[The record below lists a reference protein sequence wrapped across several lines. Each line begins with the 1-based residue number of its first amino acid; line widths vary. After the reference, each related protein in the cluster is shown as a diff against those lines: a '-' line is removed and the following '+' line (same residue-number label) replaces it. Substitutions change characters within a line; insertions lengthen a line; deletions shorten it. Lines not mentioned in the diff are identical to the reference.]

1 MCGNP
6 FKSPKTVTVE
16 KPVVVEKPVE
26 KPVEK
31 KVEKVADPAPT
42 IVTPTDAG
50 RADERVAEEN
60 EKQRKKK
67 GYAATRV
74 AADRSVLTDNAAHGG
89 RNTLG

>member
-6 FKSPKTVTVE
+6 FKSHTPD
-16 KPVVVEKPVE
+16 PVVIE

-31 KVEKVADPAPT
+31 KVEKVPDPTPT
-42 IVTPTDAG
+42 VVTPTDTGSAND
-50 RADERVAEEN
+50 RMAEESQ
-60 EKQRKKK
+60 KQRRKK

-74 AADRSVLTDNAAHGG
+74 AEDRSVLTDAASAGK

>member
-6 FKSPKTVTVE
+6 FKSHTPD
-16 KPVVVEKPVE
+16 PVVIE

-42 IVTPTDAG
+42 VVTPTDTG
-50 RADERVAEEN
+50 NAEARTAAEN
-60 EKQRKKK
+60 DKQRRKR

-74 AADRSVLTDNAAHGG
+74 ANDRSVLTDNSTMGG
-89 RNTLG
+89 RSTLG

>member
-16 KPVVVEKPVE
+16 KPVIKEVE

-42 IVTPTDAG
+42 VVTPTDAG
-50 RADERVAEEN
+50 SAEERVAAEN

-74 AADRSVLTDNAAHGG
+74 ADDRSVLTDNASGG

>member
-16 KPVVVEKPVE
+16 KPVIKEVE

-42 IVTPTDAG
+42 IVTPTDTG
-50 RADERVAEEN
+50 RADERIAEEN
-60 EKQRKKK
+60 EKQRKKR

-74 AADRSVLTDNAAHGG
+74 AADRSVLTDNVQGSAG

>member
-6 FKSPKTVTVE
+6 FSSPKTITVE
-16 KPVVVEKPVE
+16 KPVIKEVPKPV
-26 KPVEK
+26 VK

-42 IVTPTDAG
+42 VVTPTDTG

-60 EKQRKKK
+60 EKQRKKR

-74 AADRSVLTDNAAHGG
+74 ADDRSVLTDTAQN
-89 RNTLG
+89 RSTLG